1 MSVETAAAE
10 LKDAVREH
18 AEVVAPEALELAHRI
33 HATPELAFEEYRAVA
48 WLDEVLTR
56 NGFRVEREVA
66 GLATALIG
74 EIGHGDLV
82 VGLCA
87 EYDALPEIGHACGH
101 NIIAGAAVL
110 AALALVPWVDQL
122 GLTVRVFG
130 TPAEERGGGK
140 VVMVDAG
147 VFDGT
152 HAALMVHPSPHDL
165 IKPTIAAHTGLDVE
179 FFGVTPPAMSPEL
192 GRNAG
197 AAAILLEVAIGLLR
211 QNIRS
216 TDRIAGVIR
225 EGGTA
230 PGVLSQHS
238 HVQYSIRTTDDDR
251 LESLLEQV
259 RRCIDGA
266 ALATGTRVEVRTH
279 TTYGALHHHEQLG
292 QLYQRNAESLGR
304 VFAPVGSDDVERA
317 AATDF
322 GNVSAVVHGI
332 HPLIGI
338 DAGGFSN
345 HQLGFTE
352 MCGGAEGDRAIRE
365 AGTALALTIVDLAS
379 DPELRRSVI
388 AQPPGRR

>member
-1 MSVETAAAE
+1 MRI
-10 LKDAVREH
+10 KDVVRER
-18 AEVVAPEALELAHRI
+18 AGTVEAEALELAHRI
-33 HATPELAFEEYRAVA
+33 HATPELAFEEHQAVA
-48 WLDEVLTR
+48 WLDEALAR
-56 NGFRVEREVA
+56 NGFAVARDVA
-66 GLATALIG
+66 GLATALVA
-74 EIGHGDLV
+74 EIGTGDLV

-101 NIIAGAAVL
+101 NVIAGAAVL
-110 AALALVPWVDQL
+110 AALALAPSVDEL
-122 GLTVRVFG
+122 GITLRVFG

-197 AAAILLEVAIGLLR
+197 AAAVLLEVAIGLLR

-225 EGGTA
+225 EAGLA
-230 PGVLSQHS
+230 PGVLSQHA
-238 HVQYSIRTTDDDR
+238 HVQYSIRTTDDER
-251 LESLLEQV
+251 LAGLLEQV

-266 ALATGTRVEVRTH
+266 ALATGTRVEVSTH
-279 TTYGALHHHEQLG
+279 TTYGALHHHEALG
-292 QLYQRNAESLGR
+292 ELYRRNAESLGR
-304 VFAPVGSDDVERA
+304 VFGSVGSDDVERA

-352 MCGGAEGDRAIRE
+352 VCGGPEGDRAIRD
-365 AGTALALTIVDLAS
+365 AGTALALTIVDLS
-379 DPELRRSVI
+379 CDDELRRSMI
-388 AQPPGRR
+388 DEPRRRP